1 MTGSV
6 NASREGKSLKEKK
19 RLAGILAAAA
29 AGMALLGTVLAVWLG
44 RGSRGLTPVVYT
56 WQGGG
61 LTLKDIAYDR
71 PEEDSSKEDP
81 SKEDPSEGDPVVY
94 IRENGEYVP
103 YLVLTADYGGNVLL
117 LREHLLPEA
126 MQYEPSPHGDGF
138 WAGELSSYYEESSI
152 DAFLNTDFLEVFCP
166 EVRAAILDTWIEV
179 TDEECYEEWNY
190 ATHMIQR
197 KVFLLSSVELGE
209 THSVGRVMAKE
220 GEPLKYFKNAEHAVR
235 RAYMANG
242 EAWPYWTRTPWLWE
256 TYLVKM
262 IGVNVVGDVP
272 ADSRMGVR
280 PAFCMERDTKIRESD
295 GIVPGE
301 TVYVL
306 EVEED

>member
-44 RGSRGLTPVVYT
+44 RGS
-56 WQGGG
+56 GG
-61 LTLKDIAYDR
+61 LTLEDIAYDR
-71 PEEDSSKEDP
+71 PEEDS

-126 MQYEPSPHGDGF
+126 MQYEPSPHGETVDGLSGG
-138 WAGELSSYYEESSI
+138 WAFYDFGSYYEKSSI
-152 DAFLNTDFLEVFCP
+152 DAFLSTDFLDVFRP
-166 EVRAAILDTWIEV
+166 EVRAAIETSSIEV
-179 TDEECYEEWNY
+179 TDMDRYEEWNY
-190 ATHMIQR
+190 ATHRIRR
-197 KVFLLSSVELGE
+197 KVFLLSSVELGVK
-209 THSVGRVMAKE
+209 HSDGNMTARE
-220 GEPLKYFKNAEHAVR
+220 GEPLAYFRNKEHSFKT
-235 RAYMANG
+235 AYMADG
-242 EAWPYWTRTPWLWE
+242 EPWPYWTRTPWLWD
-256 TYLVKM
+256 TCLVVT
-262 IGVNVVGDVP
+262 IGVDKIGTAT
-272 ADSRMGVR
+272 ADGRIGVR

-295 GIVPGE
+295 GIVPEE